1 MKTFNFEVKNER
13 QLSASSH
20 VLKPI
25 TFYLYARRRS
35 NNIILR
41 AELDPYRSENGTTS
55 RLHFVACVMRVS
67 L

>member
-41 AELDPYRSENGTTS
+41 AELDPYRSETVQ
-55 RLHFVACVMRVS
+55 LHVCIS
-67 L
+67 LRAS